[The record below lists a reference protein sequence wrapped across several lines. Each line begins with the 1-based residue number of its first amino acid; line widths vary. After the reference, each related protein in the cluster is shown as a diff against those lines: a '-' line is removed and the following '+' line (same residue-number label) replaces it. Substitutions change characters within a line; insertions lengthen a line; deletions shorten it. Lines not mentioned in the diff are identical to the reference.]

1 MSNEQDQGKLRRLW
15 KLQKKQDE
23 ITGKN
28 SSIVIPP
35 DEYLMTDDE
44 VVMLKNE
51 FETLKVMVSDN
62 TLIFNDFHESESN

>member
-1 MSNEQDQGKLRRLW
+1 MSNEQDQGKLRLLW
-15 KLQKKQDE
+15 ETQKKQDKQ
-23 ITGKN
+23 TGKN